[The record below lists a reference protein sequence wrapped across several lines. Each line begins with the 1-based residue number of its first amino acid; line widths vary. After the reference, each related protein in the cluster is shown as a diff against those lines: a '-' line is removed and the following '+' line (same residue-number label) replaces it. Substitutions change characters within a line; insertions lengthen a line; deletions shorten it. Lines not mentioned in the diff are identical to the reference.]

1 MQQAM
6 LQAMLASSAT
16 PAPDDAFAAA
26 SRRKELLDARLTA
39 TPASPELMGEL
50 QQALDALRA
59 ANVAEAVSLGF
70 SCGGAMCRVDLKG
83 SNGNLD
89 QTVEALLDRLP
100 KRFVASNVLATSAE
114 QRALYLATDQ
124 NSLRVAPAGA
134 SEVVL
139 PSR

>member
-1 MQQAM
+1 M
-6 LQAMLASSAT
+6 LGAMLASSAT
-16 PAPDDAFAAA
+16 PPPDDAFAAA
-26 SRRKELLDARLTA
+26 RRRKDLLDARLTA

-70 SCGGAMCRVDLKG
+70 ACGGAMCRVDLKG
-83 SNGNLD
+83 SHGNLD

-100 KRFVASNVLATSAE
+100 KRFVASNVLAASAE

-134 SEVVL
+134 TEVVL